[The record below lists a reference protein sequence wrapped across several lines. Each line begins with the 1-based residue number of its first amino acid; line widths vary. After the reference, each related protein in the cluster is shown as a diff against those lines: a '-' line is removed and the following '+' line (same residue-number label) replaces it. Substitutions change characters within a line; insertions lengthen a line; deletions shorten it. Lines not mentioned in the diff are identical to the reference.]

1 MYNIGLCLGGG
12 GGLAP
17 ADGQPHADVE
27 EDKRQERKEEEEE
40 EGSLKE
46 EFRSLQG
53 RAKGR
58 LFCYIVMEW
67 VPER

>member
-1 MYNIGLCLGGG
+1 MYDIGLRRGGG
-12 GGLAP
+12 GEVAP

-27 EDKRQERKEEEEE
+27 DDEGQERKEEEEE

-46 EFRSLQG
+46 EFRGFQ
-53 RAKGR
+53 RCAKGR
-58 LFCYIVMEW
+58 LLGNIFMEW